1 MYISL
6 SENPSKKYYNHVLE
20 ETMVLIE
27 NSEEK
32 NSPLYSNI
40 FKQLKD
46 IKENVIEHRLI
57 TDWDGINERYTIG
70 AIAVQMFDDDDEM
83 QNRLCDIFG
92 GAVHFDE
99 LKD

>member
-6 SENPSKKYYNHVLE
+6 SENPSKNYYIHVLE
-20 ETMVLIE
+20 ETMALIE

-32 NSPLYSNI
+32 DSPLYSNI
-40 FKQLKD
+40 FEQLKD
-46 IKENVIEHRLI
+46 IKKNVIEHRLI
-57 TDWDGINERYTIG
+57 KDWDGINERYTIG
-70 AIAVQMFDDDDEM
+70 AIAVQFFDDNDEM

-92 GAVHFDE
+92 GAVRFDE